1 MTGKWRA
8 TRRLMIEVLQTYD
21 QALFTWINSAGT
33 PHWDPFWL
41 FVTNKWASIPFYLLL
56 LWLLRHYYSWRR
68 VLQTLFVIALMIL
81 VTDQLA
87 NLFKYV
93 LVQRPRPC
101 REDALQD
108 QLRMVA
114 DYCGRYGYF
123 SAHAASAAALASFFI
138 ALIKSQVLD
147 GVKAVNNDLTILT
160 RSLRPKFWSVL
171 LVSWALALGYS
182 RVYLGVHYPLD
193 VLTGWGVGVLLGRF
207 VFFPLQGWFIRRM
220 A

>member
-1 MTGKWRA
+1 MTEKWRA
-8 TRRLMIEVLQTYD
+8 TRRLMIELLQTYD
-21 QALFTWINSAGT
+21 QALFIWINSAGT
-33 PHWDPFWL
+33 PFWDPFWL

-56 LWLLRHYYSWRR
+56 LWLLRHYYPWRR
-68 VLQTLFVIALMIL
+68 ILQTLVVIALMIL
-81 VTDQLA
+81 ITDQLA

-101 REDALQD
+101 REESLQD

-114 DYCGRYGYF
+114 AYCGRYGYF

-138 ALIKSQVLD
+138 ALIKSQVLH
-147 GVKAVNNDLTILT
+147 GARAVNNDLTILT
-160 RSLRPKFWSVL
+160 RSFKPQFWFIL
-171 LVSWALALGYS
+171 LVLWAIALGYS
-182 RVYLGVHYPLD
+182 RIYLGVHYPLD
-193 VLTGWGVGVLLGRF
+193 VFTGWAVGILLGRF